1 MAYVSP
7 SLCRESTGPCC
18 ATRAETITDS
28 DLPPLRHEDGCYICC
43 KHLHQFWYYSW
54 FLRNAEDKGVNVP
67 EQIVNIYTHLEFI
80 QIVSS
85 NVGTGL
91 FLKNNLPI
99 ICGIKHFRMEYM
111 NARTS
116 PESLFESWQDIFH
129 GDSVSE
135 FTGSQTKIIWICFS
149 FHPH

>member
-1 MAYVSP
+1 M
-7 SLCRESTGPCC
+7 
-18 ATRAETITDS
+18 
-28 DLPPLRHEDGCYICC
+28 
-43 KHLHQFWYYSW
+43 
-54 FLRNAEDKGVNVP
+54 RNAEDKGVNVP
-67 EQIVNIYTHLEFI
+67 EQIVNIYTHLEFT

-85 NVGTGL
+85 NVETGL

-129 GDSVSE
+129 GGSVSE
-135 FTGSQTKIIWICFS
+135 FSGSQTKMRDL
-149 FHPH
+149 P